1 MRDPRDDS
9 SHSSRTAVI
18 LAGGQGTRLRPY
30 TVTLPKPL
38 VPVGD
43 RPIIEILLGQL
54 VRDGFSRV
62 IIAVGHMA
70 GLIEAYCGDGSRWGL
85 AIEYARE
92 TEPLG
97 TAGPLATI
105 ANQLP
110 DSFLVL
116 NGDVLCD
123 LDFSAFLSE
132 HEQHPDSPILTVST
146 HRRILCSDYGVL
158 ETDSRGRVTAYHEK
172 PTYDLDVSEG
182 VYAFCRAAAE
192 WIPPGEKIDFPDLV
206 STLLIHQQTIIARE
220 HRGIW
225 LDIGRP
231 DDYERA
237 QELIAENADR
247 FPSPLVGAAATD
259 RRPVGKVV

>member
-1 MRDPRDDS
+1 M
-9 SHSSRTAVI
+9 I

-54 VRDGFSRV
+54 VRDGFSRI

-70 GLIEAYCGDGSRWGL
+70 GLIEAYCGDGSRWGVS
-85 AIEYARE
+85 IEYARE
-92 TEPLG
+92 AEPLG
-97 TAGPLATI
+97 TAGPLAEL
-105 ANQLP
+105 APRLP
-110 DSFLVL
+110 EAFLVL

-123 LDFSAFLSE
+123 VNFGDFLDA
-132 HEQHPDSPILTVST
+132 HEQHPDAPLLTVST
-146 HRRILCSDYGVL
+146 HRRVLCSDYGVL
-158 ETDSRGRVTAYHEK
+158 ESDRHGRITAYHEK

-182 VYAFCRAAAE
+182 VYAFSRTAAE
-192 WIPPGEKIDFPDLV
+192 WIPSGAKIDFPDLV

-237 QELIAENADR
+237 QELIAEYADR
-247 FPSPLVGAAATD
+247 FPSPPVGAAATE
-259 RRPVGKVV
+259 RRPVGKPV